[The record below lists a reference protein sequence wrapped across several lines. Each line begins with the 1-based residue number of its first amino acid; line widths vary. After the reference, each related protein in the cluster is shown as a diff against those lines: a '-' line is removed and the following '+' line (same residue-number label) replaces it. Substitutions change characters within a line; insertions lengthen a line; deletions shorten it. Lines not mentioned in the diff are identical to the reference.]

1 MNLKERVIELLEEYE
16 KGKYSNII
24 INDYFTKNNLKNSEK
39 AFITEAFY
47 GVIRNLIFLDY
58 EIEKR
63 TKKVKKTY
71 LKQLLRIS
79 FYQLAFM
86 NSERKAV
93 VWEGAELAKKYG
105 NDIGNFINGVL
116 RNFER
121 ESEKELLDLE
131 KSDWAKRYS
140 YPEWFI
146 GKVKKQYGKKTLDI
160 LKSLKETPYLSV
172 RINTLKTNEKDFL
185 DFLQRE
191 KVEIVHQVGEV
202 YYISKSVLNT
212 EEFRKGLFIV
222 QDGSSYL
229 AAKLLEAKKG
239 ERILDSCSAPGSK
252 SLVLASEMKNTGE
265 VVALDIFDHKIKLIN
280 ENAEKM
286 GITNIKAIIK
296 DAKFAHELEG
306 DFDRV
311 LVDAPCSGFG
321 VLRKKPEALYNKDIT
336 NIEELAKLQYEILNS
351 SAKKVKNGG
360 CLIYSTCTIFSEEN
374 TDNARK
380 FLEENKDFV
389 VEEVILPE
397 NVEYTSDDLGG
408 KIILDKY
415 LDGFYIIK
423 MKRADSN

>member
-1 MNLKERVIELLEEYE
+1 MNLKERVIEVLEEYE

-24 INDYFTKNNLKNSEK
+24 IKDYFSNNNLKNSEK
-39 AFITEAFY
+39 AFITEVFY

-58 EIEKR
+58 EIDKR
-63 TKKVKKTY
+63 TKKVKKSY

-121 ESEKELLDLE
+121 ESEKELLALE

-185 DFLQRE
+185 DFLHRE
-191 KVEIVHQVGEV
+191 KVEIVHQVGEI
-202 YYISKSVLNT
+202 YYISKSILNT

-229 AAKLLEAKKG
+229 AGKLLGAKEG

-252 SLVLASEMKNTGE
+252 SLVLAEEMKNTGE

-286 GITNIKAIIK
+286 GLTNIKAQIK
-296 DAKFAHELEG
+296 DARLAYELEG

-321 VLRKKPEALYNKDIT
+321 VLRKKPEALYNKDMT
-336 NIEELAKLQYEILNS
+336 SVEDLSKLQYEILTS

-389 VEEVILPE
+389 VEEIILPE

-423 MKRADSN
+423 MKKAVIN